1 MGWEVSVVEE
11 TESMPLSDREQKIL
25 AEIERH
31 FYEEDP
37 ALAHAVRNIT
47 RKARLGL
54 RLPVLGVIAGIVI
67 IAFTFTRNTF
77 IALSGFALLV
87 ASATVLVHSIRA
99 RTYEVDSED
108 DSNSQSAKR
117 GRRRFGRA

>member
-1 MGWEVSVVEE
+1 
-11 TESMPLSDREQKIL
+11 MPLNDREQKIL

-54 RLPVLGVIAGIVI
+54 RLPVLGVIAGVVI
-67 IAFTFTRNTF
+67 IALMFTRETLV
-77 IALSGFALLV
+77 ALAGFALLV
-87 ASATVLVHSIRA
+87 TSATVLVHSIRA
-99 RTYEVDSED
+99 RSYEVDGED
-108 DSNSQSAKR
+108 ESNPQTSKR

>member
-1 MGWEVSVVEE
+1 
-11 TESMPLSDREQKIL
+11 MPLSDREQKIL

-54 RLPVLGVIAGIVI
+54 RLPVIGVLAGILVIAL
-67 IAFTFTRNTF
+67 TFTTSTWMAVF
-77 IALSGFALLV
+77 GFAVLV
-87 ASATVLVHSIRA
+87 ASATILVQAVRA
-99 RTYEVDSED
+99 RSYEPD
-108 DSNSQSAKR
+108 DSDGENSRGAKR
-117 GRRRFGRA
+117 GRRGFRRA

>member
-1 MGWEVSVVEE
+1 
-11 TESMPLSDREQKIL
+11 MPLSDREQKIL

-47 RKARLGL
+47 RKARLGV

-67 IAFTFTRNTF
+67 IALTFTTETLV
-77 IALSGFALLV
+77 ALLGFALLV

-99 RTYEVDSED
+99 RNYEADGED
-108 DSNSQSAKR
+108 ESNPQSAKR